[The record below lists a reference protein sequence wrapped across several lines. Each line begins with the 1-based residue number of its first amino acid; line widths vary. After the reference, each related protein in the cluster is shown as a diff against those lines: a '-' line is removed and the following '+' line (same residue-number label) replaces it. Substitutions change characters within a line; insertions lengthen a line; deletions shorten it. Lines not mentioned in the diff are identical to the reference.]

1 MRFDKLISDI
11 LGISRKESRLLIK
24 KGVCAAD
31 GQVISDP
38 SAQISEN
45 SVITA
50 GGKEY
55 LYKKYIYL
63 MMNKPAG
70 VISASDDKRQKTV
83 IDLLPENYRRYNLFP
98 AGRLDIDTEGFLLI
112 TNDGQTAH
120 NLLSPSKKVG
130 KTYFARLASPLSES
144 DAEKLCQ
151 GVDIGGYVTRPASLE
166 RLSPLEWNI
175 TISEGK
181 FHQVK
186 KMFETVN
193 NRVLYLKRVT
203 FASLS
208 LDPSL
213 PPGSFRPL
221 TDDEIDI
228 ITKPR

>member
-1 MRFDKLISDI
+1 MRFDKLISDV

-31 GQVISDP
+31 GQTVSDP

-45 SVITA
+45 SKITV

-83 IDLLPENYRRYNLFP
+83 IDLLPENYRRYDLFP
-98 AGRLDIDTEGFLLI
+98 SGRLDIDTEGFLLI

-120 NLLSPSKKVG
+120 NLLSPSKKIG
-130 KTYFARLASPLSES
+130 KTYFARLSVPLSES

-166 RLSPLEWNI
+166 RISPTEWHI

-193 NRVLYLKRVT
+193 NRVIYLKRVT
-203 FASLS
+203 FASLP

-213 PPGSFRPL
+213 SPGSFRPL
-221 TDDEIDI
+221 TDEEIDI
-228 ITKPR
+228 ITNPR